1 MKMLAK
7 GFKWLLVTAVL
18 AANLAIGVRLYSQEV
33 AAAGSKARPG
43 AFDGGKDGLKTTKKR
58 KGSCCH
64 YCSIQSREK
73 SLMLLNR

>member
-33 AAAGSKARPG
+33 AV
-43 AFDGGKDGLKTTKKR
+43 
-58 KGSCCH
+58 
-64 YCSIQSREK
+64 
-73 SLMLLNR
+73 